1 MKNFSFRNKTTTY
14 FIFNILLILL
24 LLLISYPLY
33 RAISF
38 FSNYTGMN
46 KLGDNEFVKNS
57 IILETKN
64 NDPIILDRT
73 LNIVFKA
80 EVDENLNW
88 NFEALEKNA
97 EIKIGENKIVKY
109 KGTNI
114 SNNTITS
121 TADFKTNP
129 ENAFPY
135 LIKTECFCFQEQTL
149 DPGESEIFTMIFYI
163 DPSLDNDSKFDALK
177 EVVFTY
183 KFSEI
188 KS

>member
-1 MKNFSFRNKTTTY
+1 MNFIFRDKTTTY
-14 FIFNILLILL
+14 FIFNVLLILLILL
-24 LLLISYPLY
+24 LSYPLY
-33 RAISF
+33 KAIYY
-38 FSNYTGMN
+38 FSNYTGIN
-46 KLGDNEFVKNS
+46 KLDDNEFAKNS

-73 LNIVFKA
+73 LNITFKA
-80 EVDENLNW
+80 QVDDNLNW
-88 NFEALEKNA
+88 NFEALENNA
-97 EIKIGENKIVKY
+97 EIKIGENKTIKF

-121 TADFKTNP
+121 TADFKINP
-129 ENAFPY
+129 DNAFSY

-149 DPGESEIFTMIFYI
+149 DPGESQTFTMIFYI
-163 DPSLDNDSKFDALK
+163 DPSLDDDTNFDELK
-177 EVVFTY
+177 ELEFTY